1 MKVNICG
8 MSHDI
13 VQKEDVFDKDIHF
26 GMIDYKN
33 AKIFINK
40 DLNPVLKKNVIIHE
54 MVHGMLTHLGY
65 CELSNDEIFV
75 NSFASALS
83 MAFDIKPMESDNE
96 YQSCGNCKYMEEYE
110 DSEPCINCCK
120 NYTSEWESAE

>member
-8 MSHDI
+8 MPHDI
-13 VQKEDVFDKDIHF
+13 VQKEDAFDKDIHF

-40 DLNPVLKKNVIIHE
+40 DLNPILKKNVIIHE

-75 NSFASALS
+75 NL
-83 MAFDIKPMESDNE
+83 
-96 YQSCGNCKYMEEYE
+96 G
-110 DSEPCINCCK
+110 
-120 NYTSEWESAE
+120 